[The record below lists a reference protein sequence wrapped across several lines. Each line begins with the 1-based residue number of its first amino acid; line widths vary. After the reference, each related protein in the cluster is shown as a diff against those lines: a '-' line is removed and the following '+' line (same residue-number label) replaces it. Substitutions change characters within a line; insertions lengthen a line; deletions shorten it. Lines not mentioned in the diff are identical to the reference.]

1 MCALR
6 HRARR
11 GEDYLI
17 QRPET
22 LGKFEF
28 VILATLRAAQLMRG
42 CIPLVA
48 PGEHKATVIAQ
59 FEVASGKVVN
69 VGTI

>member
-1 MCALR
+1 M
-6 HRARR
+6 
-11 GEDYLI
+11 I

-42 CIPLVA
+42 CIPTVA
-48 PGEHKATVIAQ
+48 AGHKATVTAQ
-59 FEVASGKVVN
+59 LEVASGNIVN
-69 VGTI
+69 VGTTV